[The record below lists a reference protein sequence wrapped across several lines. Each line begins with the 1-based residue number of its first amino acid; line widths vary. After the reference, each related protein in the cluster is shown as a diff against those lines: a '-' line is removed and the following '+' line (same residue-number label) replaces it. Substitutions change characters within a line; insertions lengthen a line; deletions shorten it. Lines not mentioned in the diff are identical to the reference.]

1 MPMRIIRA
9 DNLIVADDDR
19 GKRANGVRRDSSTL
33 DSTAASRAKQSPP
46 SEVVESAF
54 KTTLDARKA
63 IRGGTS

>member
-1 MPMRIIRA
+1 MRLIRA

-19 GKRANGVRRDSSTL
+19 GKSMNAKIPQQLPRIGNGRAT
-33 DSTAASRAKQSPP
+33 P